1 MRGDHFE
8 RTLPSR
14 VNTDGAAQPQNSVAP
29 PHSMHFCKALRR
41 LVGCAAFVT
50 HPRYTLRSTATLTS
64 MIKFPLVA
72 LTVLATSFLSAT
84 TASAQDGASQPATVH
99 PQVQAA
105 LVSLQ
110 QELNALRNM
119 LHSIGN
125 SRKNSEDR
133 ISAMNAYMKEKNLM
147 DGWYAYSSST
157 TAVPAGTSFM
167 QGYQGALQNEKMA
180 GVPVPSTT
188 DIDAMT
194 RQVAA
199 TTTLAQESW
208 NAQNKNFQ
216 TVALISAYLQ
226 SKDALVG
233 YQQWAPA
240 YAAKQRDAQKERY
253 AAANKAADEKQQA
266 YLQHLDALHQIWD
279 QQPHD
284 TGMNFNYGF
293 SQGYGANEG
302 GTGEGTSAGP
312 GGGVGVNAPN
322 VVGANTPWSYAGAKG
337 GFYPGAYS
345 GGAYYGN
352 TPPGNDYN
360 VNFGNNGYYAGSNYN
375 SYSDTYPDLYGY
387 PAGTDLSVNGFGRN
401 GINNI
406 WNRSGARGLPPTPNG
421 VMPGVGGDRGAGGER
436 GGAR

>member
-1 MRGDHFE
+1 MRGDHAD
-8 RTLPSR
+8 RMLSASTTLFGTAHPH
-14 VNTDGAAQPQNSVAP
+14 NHAALPQNMVLCSAWRRV
-29 PHSMHFCKALRR
+29 MVWLR
-41 LVGCAAFVT
+41 LST
-50 HPRYTLRSTATLTS
+50 WTRYILCSIATLKP
-64 MIKFPLVA
+64 MIQHSIVVA
-72 LTVLATSFLSAT
+72 ALAAVSLLTTPAYT
-84 TASAQDGASQPATVH
+84 QDGTPQQAPVH
-99 PQVQAA
+99 PQVQSA

-110 QELNALRNM
+110 QELNALRTM

-157 TAVPAGTSFM
+157 TAVPAGMSFL

-180 GVPVPSTT
+180 GTPTPSTT
-188 DIDAMT
+188 DIDALT

-216 TVALISAYLQ
+216 TVSLLSAYLQ

-240 YAAKQRDAQKERY
+240 YAAKQREAQKERY
-253 AAANKAADEKQQA
+253 AAANKAADQQQQA
-266 YLQHLDALHQIWD
+266 YLQHLDELHQIWD

-284 TGMNFNYGF
+284 TGINFNYGF

-302 GTGEGTSAGP
+302 GTGAGTSAGP
-312 GGGVGVNAPN
+312 GGGVGINAPN

-345 GGAYYGN
+345 QGAYYGN
-352 TPPGNDYN
+352 SPPGNNYN
-360 VNFGNNGYYAGSNYN
+360 VNFGNDGYYAGSNYN

-406 WNRSGARGLPPTPNG
+406 WNRGGARGLPPTPNG
-421 VMPGVGGDRGAGGER
+421 VMPRADGGDRG
-436 GGAR
+436 GAR

>member
-1 MRGDHFE
+1 MTTPPFLVL
-8 RTLPSR
+8 TLAVGSFVATPAVS
-14 VNTDGAAQPQNSVAP
+14 AQSDAAP
-29 PHSMHFCKALRR
+29 P
-41 LVGCAAFVT
+41 
-50 HPRYTLRSTATLTS
+50 
-64 MIKFPLVA
+64 
-72 LTVLATSFLSAT
+72 AT
-84 TASAQDGASQPATVH
+84 TH
-99 PQVQAA
+99 PQVQGA

-110 QELNALRNM
+110 QELNALRTM

-133 ISAMNAYMKEKNLM
+133 INAMNAYMKEKNLM

-157 TAVPAGTSFM
+157 TAAPAGMSFM

-180 GVPVPSTT
+180 GTPTPSTT
-188 DIDAMT
+188 DLDALT

-208 NAQNKNFQ
+208 NAQNTNFQ
-216 TVALISAYLQ
+216 TVSLISAYLQ

-240 YAAKQRDAQKERY
+240 YAAKQREAQRARY
-253 AAANKAADEKQQA
+253 AAANQAANQQQQA
-266 YLQHLDALHQIWD
+266 YLQHLDQLHQIWD

-284 TGMNFNYGF
+284 TGVNFNYGF
-293 SQGYGANEG
+293 SQGNGPNEG
-302 GTGEGTSAGP
+302 GTGLSAPSGAA
-312 GGGVGVNAPN
+312 GGVGVNAPN

-345 GGAYYGN
+345 QGAYYGN
-352 TPPGNDYN
+352 TPPGNNYN
-360 VNFGNNGYYAGSNYN
+360 VNFGTNGYYAGSNYN

-387 PAGTDLSVNGFGRN
+387 PAGTDLTVNGFGRN

-406 WNRSGARGLPPTPNG
+406 WNRSGARGIPPTPNG
-421 VMPGVGGDRGAGGER
+421 VMPQGSGDRDGERAADARGGGD
-436 GGAR
+436 AR

>member
-1 MRGDHFE
+1 MKTHAFLVLTLAVGPLAATTPVSAQSGD
-8 RTLPSR
+8 
-14 VNTDGAAQPQNSVAP
+14 AQP
-29 PHSMHFCKALRR
+29 
-41 LVGCAAFVT
+41 
-50 HPRYTLRSTATLTS
+50 
-64 MIKFPLVA
+64 
-72 LTVLATSFLSAT
+72 T
-84 TASAQDGASQPATVH
+84 TTH
-99 PQVQAA
+99 PQVQGA

-110 QELNALRNM
+110 QELNALRTM

-133 ISAMNAYMKEKNLM
+133 INAMNAYMKEKNLL

-157 TAVPAGTSFM
+157 TAAPAGMSFM

-180 GVPVPSTT
+180 GTPTPSTT
-188 DIDAMT
+188 DLDALT
-194 RQVAA
+194 RQVSA

-240 YAAKQRDAQKERY
+240 YAAKQREAQKERY
-253 AAANKAADEKQQA
+253 AAANKAADQQQQA
-266 YLQHLDALHQIWD
+266 YLQHLDQLHQIWD

-293 SQGYGANEG
+293 SQGLGPNEG
-302 GTGEGTSAGP
+302 GTGSSAPTGAA
-312 GGGVGVNAPN
+312 GGVGVNAPN

-337 GFYPGAYS
+337 GFYSGAYS
-345 GGAYYGN
+345 QGAYYGN
-352 TPPGNDYN
+352 TPPGNNYN
-360 VNFGNNGYYAGSNYN
+360 VNFGTNGYYAGSNYN

-387 PAGTDLSVNGFGRN
+387 PAGTDLTVNGFGRN

-406 WNRSGARGLPPTPNG
+406 WNRAGARGLPPTPNG
-421 VMPGVGGDRGAGGER
+421 VMPRGGDDRGDDR
-436 GGAR
+436 SGGAR

>member
-1 MRGDHFE
+1 MMTPPFLVL
-8 RTLPSR
+8 TLAVGSFVATPAVS
-14 VNTDGAAQPQNSVAP
+14 AQSDAAP
-29 PHSMHFCKALRR
+29 P
-41 LVGCAAFVT
+41 
-50 HPRYTLRSTATLTS
+50 
-64 MIKFPLVA
+64 
-72 LTVLATSFLSAT
+72 AT
-84 TASAQDGASQPATVH
+84 TH
-99 PQVQAA
+99 PQVQGA

-110 QELNALRNM
+110 QELNALRTM

-133 ISAMNAYMKEKNLM
+133 INAMNAYMKEKNLM

-157 TAVPAGTSFM
+157 TAAPAGMSFM

-180 GVPVPSTT
+180 GTPTPSTT
-188 DIDAMT
+188 DLDALT

-216 TVALISAYLQ
+216 TVSLISAYLQ

-240 YAAKQRDAQKERY
+240 YAAKQRDAQRARY
-253 AAANKAADEKQQA
+253 AAANQAANQQQQA
-266 YLQHLDALHQIWD
+266 YLQHLDQLHQIWD

-284 TGMNFNYGF
+284 TGVNFNYGF
-293 SQGYGANEG
+293 SQGNGPNEG
-302 GTGEGTSAGP
+302 GTGLSAPSGAA
-312 GGGVGVNAPN
+312 GGVGVNAPN

-345 GGAYYGN
+345 QGAYYGN
-352 TPPGNDYN
+352 TPPGNNYN
-360 VNFGNNGYYAGSNYN
+360 VNFGTNGYYAGSNYN

-387 PAGTDLSVNGFGRN
+387 PAGTDLTVNGFGRN

-406 WNRSGARGLPPTPNG
+406 WNRSGVRGMPPTPNG
-421 VMPGVGGDRGAGGER
+421 VMPQGSGDGDGERAADARGGGD
-436 GGAR
+436 AR

>member
-1 MRGDHFE
+1 MI
-8 RTLPSR
+8 T
-14 VNTDGAAQPQNSVAP
+14 
-29 PHSMHFCKALRR
+29 HS
-41 LVGCAAFVT
+41 LVGLTLAAV
-50 HPRYTLRSTATLTS
+50 SVLT
-64 MIKFPLVA
+64 
-72 LTVLATSFLSAT
+72 TTS
-84 TASAQDGASQPATVH
+84 ASAQDDAPQQSAVH
-99 PQVQAA
+99 PQVQGA
-105 LVSLQ
+105 LISLQ

-133 ISAMNAYMKEKNLM
+133 ISTMNAYMKEKNLM

-157 TAVPAGTSFM
+157 TAVPAGMSFM

-180 GVPVPSTT
+180 GTPTPSTT
-188 DIDAMT
+188 DIEALT
-194 RQVAA
+194 RDVAA

-216 TVALISAYLQ
+216 TVSLLSAYLQ

-240 YAAKQRDAQKERY
+240 YAAKQREAQKERY
-253 AAANKAADEKQQA
+253 AAANQAADQQQQA

-293 SQGYGANEG
+293 SQGLGPNEG
-302 GTGEGTSAGP
+302 GTGQSAPAGAA
-312 GGGVGVNAPN
+312 GGVGVNAPN

-337 GFYPGAYS
+337 GFYSGAYS
-345 GGAYYGN
+345 QGAYYGN
-352 TPPGNDYN
+352 TPPGNNYN
-360 VNFGNNGYYAGSNYN
+360 VNFGSDGYYAGSNYN

-387 PAGTDLSVNGFGRN
+387 PAGTDLTVNGFGRN

-406 WNRSGARGLPPTPNG
+406 WNRSGPRGLPPTPNG
-421 VMPGVGGDRGAGGER
+421 VMPGGDRAGGASGGER
-436 GGAR
+436 GGGGAR